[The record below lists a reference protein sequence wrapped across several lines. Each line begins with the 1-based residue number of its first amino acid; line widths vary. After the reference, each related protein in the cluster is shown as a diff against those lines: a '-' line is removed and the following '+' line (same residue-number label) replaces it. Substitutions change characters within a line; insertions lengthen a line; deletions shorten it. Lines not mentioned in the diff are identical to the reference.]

1 MFLNSILPTLVKTIC
16 MKRSI
21 ILLLIIAGTFCSLA
35 QAPLWT
41 KEQLMPT
48 KDLAAKINSNAKDV
62 PLVLNVGPMEL
73 IKTALDVGRA
83 TSITG
88 IEKIK
93 TTLSQ
98 ENKNRVVVVY
108 CGCCSYA
115 SCPNIKPA
123 YDAVIAAGF
132 KNAKV
137 LELPES
143 VKSDWVAKGYP
154 MEK

>member
-1 MFLNSILPTLVKTIC
+1 MKNVILF
-16 MKRSI
+16 
-21 ILLLIIAGTFCSLA
+21 LLLFGCTFAVYS
-35 QAPLWT
+35 QTPLWT

-48 KDLAAKINSNAKDV
+48 KDLAEKIKTNAKDR
-62 PLVLNVGPMEL
+62 PIVLNVGPMEL
-73 IKTALDVGRA
+73 IKTAVDVGRA
-83 TSITG
+83 TSVTG

-93 TTLSQ
+93 STVAM

-123 YDAVIAAGF
+123 YDALISAGF

-137 LELPES
+137 LELPEGI
-143 VKSDWVAKGYP
+143 KPDWVAKGYP
-154 MEK
+154 MEE